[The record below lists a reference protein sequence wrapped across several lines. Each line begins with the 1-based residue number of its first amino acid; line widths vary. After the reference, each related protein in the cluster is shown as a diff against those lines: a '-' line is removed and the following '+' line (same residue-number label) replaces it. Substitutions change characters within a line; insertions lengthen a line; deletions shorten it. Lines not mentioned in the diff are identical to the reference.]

1 LSFGQ
6 QGLED
11 THNSTVKRSS
21 LEEGTM
27 GQHFPKEPEARR
39 AMLLDAV
46 AAIGPVLSASG
57 GRSEE
62 LNSLAPEAVS
72 ALRDAGMFK
81 LKLASEMG
89 GAEADPL
96 TEMLVL
102 EELAYHDLTSGWCTM
117 VGATAIASLGTFLP
131 KSGLDKVFKSGNVP
145 TASISFFPAGQATRK
160 DTGGYRVSGRWRFNS
175 GIRHS
180 EWVLGGTV
188 VLNSD
193 NGNGGPIVMF
203 SAFPAADVTLH
214 DNWGGVT
221 GLRGTG
227 SVDFSVQDYDLP
239 EDQTFVWD
247 LLEPKPAR
255 GGPSYRLPPFS
266 YVAKEHGSVA
276 LGGARRALDELV
288 KIATTTRGTFRSS
301 KLDERQIVHRFI
313 GEADLKLRAARALM
327 HQRYDQLWQKVNA
340 GDKPDGPDIADV
352 RAICVYATDVAIEV
366 ATMAYH
372 FAGNTGLHHPHVI
385 GRLLRDINTAG
396 IHQVMSDTAYEN
408 HGKFRLGLP
417 ADPLA

>member
-1 LSFGQ
+1 
-6 QGLED
+6 
-11 THNSTVKRSS
+11 
-21 LEEGTM
+21 LEESAVSEE
-27 GQHFPKEPEARR
+27 FPRESNAKRK
-39 AMLLDAV
+39 MLLDAV
-46 AAIGPVLSASG
+46 AAIGPTLTASG
-57 GRSEE
+57 PKSEE
-62 LNSLAPEAVS
+62 LGTLAPDAVK
-72 ALRDAGMFK
+72 ALRDAGIFR
-81 LKLASEMG
+81 LKLVAELG

-96 TEMLVL
+96 TEMLIL
-102 EELAYHDLTSGWCTM
+102 EEVAYHDLTSAWCTM

-131 KSGLDKVFKSGNVP
+131 QSGLDKVFKGRNIP
-145 TASISFFPAGQATRK
+145 TAAISFFPAGQATRK
-160 DTGGYRVSGRWRFNS
+160 NGGYRVNGRWRFNS
-175 GIRHS
+175 GIRHA

-188 VLNSD
+188 VQDSD

-203 SAFPAADVTLH
+203 SAFPAKDVTLY
-214 DNWGGVT
+214 DNWGGVV

-227 SVDFSVQDYDLP
+227 SCDFSVQDYDLP

-247 LLEPKPAR
+247 LLKPQPKR

-276 LGGARRALDELV
+276 LGAARRALDELV

-301 KLDERQIVHRFI
+301 KLDERQVVHRFI

-327 HQRYDQLWQKVNA
+327 HERYEQLWRKVNA
-340 GDKPDGPDIADV
+340 GELPDGPDIADV
-352 RAICVYATDVAIEV
+352 RAICVYATDVAIEI

-385 GRLLRDINTAG
+385 GRLLRDLNTAG

-408 HGKFRLGLP
+408 HGKYRLGLQ